1 MEDMEPNR
9 KNHLLRMQIH
19 RVKQEQQRLTNILEV
34 CILQSIMTDI
44 IRDQKTIWDM
54 AHLKEDTIKVK
65 DNTWAM
71 VTMTDK
77 WTTEMETTINTEDSL
92 TWVTTTM

>member
-1 MEDMEPNR
+1 
-9 KNHLLRMQIH
+9 
-19 RVKQEQQRLTNILEV
+19 
-34 CILQSIMTDI
+34 
-44 IRDQKTIWDM
+44 M
-54 AHLKEDTIKVK
+54 AHIKEDTIKVK

-77 WTTEMETTINTEDSL
+77 WTTDMETTINMEDSL